1 MNKEQYLEILK
12 KRMKNVDKDE
22 KKDILN
28 EYESHF
34 ISGYKDNKDDTE
46 IIKKLGDPVKI
57 SKEINAMTAINRVEK
72 EKNIKNIF
80 IAAFSIMSLSI
91 FNFISIIFS
100 FFVLLLL
107 LPLILAYV
115 IAVPIMIVSP
125 IILLVIG
132 VINGFDTIS
141 MNDIFEVIKGVIL
154 GIILG
159 FIGYFVAKYF
169 LNFVVLYL
177 KWRSCNEKI
186 FYFRIIDF
194 FTCFNRL

>member
-57 SKEINAMTAINRVEK
+57 SKEINAMTAINKVEK

-91 FNFISIIFS
+91 FNFISITFS

-115 IAVPIMIVSP
+115 IAVPIMIVSL

-141 MNDIFEVIKGVIL
+141 MHDIFEVIKGVIL

-159 FIGYFVAKYF
+159 FMGYFVAKYF
-169 LNFVVLYL
+169 FNFLVLYL
-177 KWRSCNEKI
+177 KWNMAILKKEK
-186 FYFRIIDF
+186 
-194 FTCFNRL
+194 L

>member
-1 MNKEQYLEILK
+1 
-12 KRMKNVDKDE
+12 MKNVDKDE

-72 EKNIKNIF
+72 EKNIF
-80 IAAFSIMSLSI
+80 IATFSIMSLSI

-159 FIGYFVAKYF
+159 FMGYFVAKYF

-177 KWRSCNEKI
+177 KWDMAILRKEK
-186 FYFRIIDF
+186 
-194 FTCFNRL
+194 L

>member
-1 MNKEQYLEILK
+1 
-12 KRMKNVDKDE
+12 MKNVDKDE

-57 SKEINAMTAINRVEK
+57 SKEINAMTAINKVEK

-159 FIGYFVAKYF
+159 IILGFMGYFVAKYF

-177 KWRSCNEKI
+177 KWDMAILKKEK
-186 FYFRIIDF
+186 
-194 FTCFNRL
+194 L

>member
-1 MNKEQYLEILK
+1 M
-12 KRMKNVDKDE
+12 
-22 KKDILN
+22 
-28 EYESHF
+28 
-34 ISGYKDNKDDTE
+34 
-46 IIKKLGDPVKI
+46 
-57 SKEINAMTAINRVEK
+57 EK

-80 IAAFSIMSLSI
+80 IATFSIMSLSI

-159 FIGYFVAKYF
+159 FMGYFVAKYF

-177 KWRSCNEKI
+177 KWDMAILKKEK
-186 FYFRIIDF
+186 
-194 FTCFNRL
+194 L

>member
-1 MNKEQYLEILK
+1 
-12 KRMKNVDKDE
+12 
-22 KKDILN
+22 
-28 EYESHF
+28 
-34 ISGYKDNKDDTE
+34 
-46 IIKKLGDPVKI
+46 
-57 SKEINAMTAINRVEK
+57 
-72 EKNIKNIF
+72 
-80 IAAFSIMSLSI
+80 MSLSI

-132 VINGFDTIS
+132 VINGFDMIS

-177 KWRSCNEKI
+177 KWNMAILRKEK
-186 FYFRIIDF
+186 
-194 FTCFNRL
+194 L

>member
-1 MNKEQYLEILK
+1 
-12 KRMKNVDKDE
+12 
-22 KKDILN
+22 
-28 EYESHF
+28 
-34 ISGYKDNKDDTE
+34 
-46 IIKKLGDPVKI
+46 
-57 SKEINAMTAINRVEK
+57 MTAINRVEK

-91 FNFISIIFS
+91 FNFIPIIFS
-100 FFVLLLL
+100 FFVHLLL

-132 VINGFDTIS
+132 VI
-141 MNDIFEVIKGVIL
+141 
-154 GIILG
+154 LG

-177 KWRSCNEKI
+177 KWNMAILRKEK
-186 FYFRIIDF
+186 
-194 FTCFNRL
+194 L

>member
-1 MNKEQYLEILK
+1 
-12 KRMKNVDKDE
+12 
-22 KKDILN
+22 
-28 EYESHF
+28 
-34 ISGYKDNKDDTE
+34 
-46 IIKKLGDPVKI
+46 
-57 SKEINAMTAINRVEK
+57 
-72 EKNIKNIF
+72 
-80 IAAFSIMSLSI
+80 MSLSI

-159 FIGYFVAKYF
+159 FMGYFVAKYF

-177 KWRSCNEKI
+177 KWDMAILKRRSCNEKI
-186 FYFRIIDF
+186 FILGLLIFHLF
-194 FTCFNRL
+194 